1 MVLLLFTTD
10 SGKLKQLGKEVLA
23 KYNEIRDI
31 YMTGTKNELA
41 NLYYNK
47 EKRLAQQMYL
57 NEAEI
62 KDGWDNDYQ
71 FRTDAN
77 LDFFDLKPIEKYEM
91 KFYAEG
97 KIICLE
103 KINNKKSALWGDLK
117 EKIKMLLRLLIY
129 QFIYIDLREV
139 MN

>member
-1 MVLLLFTTD
+1 
-10 SGKLKQLGKEVLA
+10 
-23 KYNEIRDI
+23 
-31 YMTGTKNELA
+31 MTGTKNELA
-41 NLYYNK
+41 NLYYDK

-77 LDFFDLKPIEKYEM
+77 LDFFDLKPIEKHEM

-129 QFIYIDLREV
+129 QFICIDLREV